1 MATNNSTNYVATGPI
16 SVPLSVN
23 LNPDVDLNGLKFSYQ
38 HGIFYSPVS
47 QNVTLKLPPTLS
59 ATEQSQQYKP

>member
-1 MATNNSTNYVATGPI
+1 MSTSVNYIATGPI

-23 LNPDVDLNGLKFSYQ
+23 LSPDVDLNGMKFSYQ

-47 QNVTLKLPPTLS
+47 QNVTLQLPPPLNPI
-59 ATEQSQQYKP
+59 EQSRQFGS